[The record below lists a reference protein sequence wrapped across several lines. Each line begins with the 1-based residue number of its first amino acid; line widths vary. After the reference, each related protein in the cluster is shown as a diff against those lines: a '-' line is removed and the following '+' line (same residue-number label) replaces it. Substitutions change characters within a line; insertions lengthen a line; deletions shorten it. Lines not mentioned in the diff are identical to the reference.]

1 MESGVVVVEGG
12 VVGGVEV
19 VKGGGCDVGEDG
31 GNDEVGAGTDNTDNT
46 GTEG

>member
-1 MESGVVVVEGG
+1 MVESGVVVVEGG
-12 VVGGVEV
+12 VVGGVEM

-31 GNDEVGAGTDNTDNT
+31 GNDEVGAGTDNT